1 MRRLLFVLLLSAA
14 SPVWAQATREG
25 VSINPDKIGKYQ
37 KHLQYLV
44 YNGEKVAVGDSL
56 FTANEKYF
64 GTIKN
69 ITKYVK
75 EDAPFYYAGLYDGK
89 RTFQID
95 LTEELDNHT
104 LMHYN
109 YKLANDGF
117 DVDQVIDA
125 GGLPANALGVA
136 VKNALD
142 KLFSDGNGMMLSE
155 EDDLSRIV
163 YRAMI
168 PMSDK
173 AGALMPEQR
182 RIRLE
187 VVITPADG
195 KYRLNFKD
203 AGFENRTVDHATW
216 TTFGYNDLL
225 TQTKTGINK
234 KWAQETLDDCKQ
246 AMSEFQQRMEK
257 EIAQAT
263 GKK

>member
-1 MRRLLFVLLLSAA
+1 MRRLFFVLLLSA
-14 SPVWAQATREG
+14 SGSVFAQTMKEG

-37 KHLQYLV
+37 KHLQYLM

-56 FTANEKYF
+56 FTNNEQYF

-125 GGLPANALGVA
+125 NGVPANALGVA

-142 KLFSDGNGMMLSE
+142 KVFNDGNGMMLSE
-155 EDDLSRIV
+155 DDDLSRIV
-163 YRAMI
+163 YRAII

-173 AGALMPEQR
+173 AGSFMPEQR
-182 RIRLE
+182 RMRVEI
-187 VVITPADG
+187 VVTPTNG
-195 KYRLNFKD
+195 KYRLSFKD
-203 AGFENRTVDHATW
+203 AGFENRTQDHPTW
-216 TTFGYNDLL
+216 TTFGYNDLQ
-225 TQTKTGINK
+225 TQTQTGINK
-234 KWAQETLDDCKQ
+234 KWAQETVDDCKKALSELQLRIENEITQ
-246 AMSEFQQRMEK
+246 ASRR
-257 EIAQAT
+257 
-263 GKK
+263 